1 MQNQHW
7 QAASGAAR
15 MVNAQQT
22 YFIVTLSCYI
32 LSAGLLWRS
41 WIMKPFKLWTT
52 FMHEFSHACAAWLS
66 CHEVTGIEVHAD
78 EGGLTHW
85 KGRNVECAKHI
96 VLPAGYL
103 GSTIWGSL
111 TLLSCSDGLWM
122 RVMGCALCAAL
133 AVCLSYAC
141 CGQTKDPSDKWPL
154 VGICVGFGIVLGTLT
169 VFSFLGIWSGA
180 ETFLEALLLWVGTLN
195 LLYAT
200 IDVYECA
207 TILGTL
213 HMPAP
218 PPCPGSRAAIPRL
231 DVSPCLARRHP
242 PPRSASLRKLR
253 LCLSSPATAC
263 IPAIHLPAPPLPPA
277 CSPPVTFL
285 LLFAGLTQ

>member
-1 MQNQHW
+1 
-7 QAASGAAR
+7 
-15 MVNAQQT
+15 
-22 YFIVTLSCYI
+22 
-32 LSAGLLWRS
+32 
-41 WIMKPFKLWTT
+41 MKPFKLWTT

-154 VGICVGFGIVLGTLT
+154 VGICIGFGIVLGTLT

-180 ETFLEALLLWVGTLN
+180 GAFLEALLLWVGTLN

-200 IDVYECA
+200 IDVYDDTVRRSDERSDAYQYSKIWPCCFPQCVGFTWFVIALAIFGSSIFAVIWIAREKDDEITWDNFLPGPLVLLTA
-207 TILGTL
+207 TSVQWLIPCISQATGQVKESKPLLG
-213 HMPAP
+213 
-218 PPCPGSRAAIPRL
+218 
-231 DVSPCLARRHP
+231 
-242 PPRSASLRKLR
+242 
-253 LCLSSPATAC
+253 
-263 IPAIHLPAPPLPPA
+263 
-277 CSPPVTFL
+277 
-285 LLFAGLTQ
+285 